1 MYTEME
7 WIKTDSAND
16 GSAPAD
22 AKSAQA
28 LKMNGSEWQE
38 SVAKL
43 AAQFGSTKPGKARPQ
58 LARRGE
64 GALQPGG
71 TPRHSEAATA
81 NSPIPMR

>member
-16 GSAPAD
+16 DSAPAD

-28 LKMNGSEWQE
+28 LKMNGSEWQD

-43 AAQFGSTKPGKARPQ
+43 AAQFGSTKHGRAR
-58 LARRGE
+58 LACQRRL
-64 GALQPGG
+64 AD
-71 TPRHSEAATA
+71 EAADASTRQGSYSESA
-81 NSPIPMR
+81 AARQTR